1 MNNLNS
7 LNLIQLLGLAK
18 EVNYFDSINEEN
30 DWTDHEVIYK
40 AINISINSPIQIRA
54 ALIMCNMFPPLKII
68 FKTIIRRY
76 IKHYMQ

>member
-7 LNLIQLLGLAK
+7 LNLVQLLEFAK
-18 EVNYFDSINEEN
+18 QVKYCDPINEETQ
-30 DWTDHEVIYK
+30 WTDNEVIYK

-54 ALIMCNMFPPLKII
+54 GLIMCDMFPPLKII

-76 IKHYMQ
+76 IKYYTQ